1 MRFLT
6 SLCSFLLTLIGC
18 HPQPGTTTLTFSS
31 VDGVGINSTKARIA
45 DGQAR
50 FECLKSASGKC
61 HYVVFLSDCAP
72 SAAAPGACATTRL
85 QQFTLAA
92 GEAREITGLPAGIKH
107 CFSHE
112 RMPMAPDCGVQSAQP

>member
-50 FECLKSASGKC
+50 FECLKSASGRC

-72 SAAAPGACATTRL
+72 PAAVPGACATTRL
-85 QQFTLAA
+85 QQFTLAE

-107 CFSHE
+107 CLNHD
-112 RMPMAPDCGVQSAQP
+112 RVPVAPDCGLASTTL